1 MKNVILVFTILL
13 MVSCGSS
20 RSNNTPK
27 GNQNN
32 VSSDAPKSPT
42 TKEKG
47 QTPPSI
53 PKI

>member
-1 MKNVILVFTILL
+1 MKSLVLGVIVVLFIG
-13 MVSCGSS
+13 CGSS
-20 RSNNTPK
+20 NNTKEPV
-27 GNQNN
+27 G
-32 VSSDAPKSPT
+32 VSSDAPKSPI